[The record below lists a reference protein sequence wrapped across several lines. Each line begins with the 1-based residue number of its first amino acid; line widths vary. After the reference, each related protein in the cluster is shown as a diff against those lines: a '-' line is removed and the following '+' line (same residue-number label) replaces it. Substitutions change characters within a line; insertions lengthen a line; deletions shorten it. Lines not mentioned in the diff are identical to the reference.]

1 MEKMPAGDS
10 QLLASTRESLE
21 RVQGFDV
28 KSLVR
33 ERELGAQLAF
43 TDIVE
48 PASRLIAL
56 LDRIPSS
63 TLDDMPDEQLRTI
76 QNQADAIH
84 HVFTQVT
91 NFTAAQGNP
100 QGVRDSLIHQII
112 TQYQPCFNELH
123 PLIAYSHYRSADF
136 QSLEREARETR
147 QRLEESVADGEKRMQ
162 TALTEIHQ
170 ILAAAR
176 TAAAEVGVSQQAI
189 HFQNAADEHEKESS
203 TWQTRTGWSSL
214 VLLIVAV
221 LFLFAPNLGLDAE
234 SPADAIQL
242 AVAKVLVFAT
252 VSYAVY
258 LCARNF
264 LAHKHNTIV
273 NRHRQNAL
281 VTYTTLAKA
290 AHSRADQDVVLTYAA
305 ACIFGPQPTG
315 YTREGGEGFTPPNSV
330 IGLVKDAAEARK

>member
-1 MEKMPAGDS
+1 MSAGDTA
-10 QLLASTRESLE
+10 LLASTRESLE

-28 KSLVR
+28 QSLVR
-33 ERELGAQLAF
+33 EKELGAQLAF
-43 TDIVE
+43 TGIVE
-48 PASRLIAL
+48 PALRLIGL

-63 TLDDMPDEQLRTI
+63 ILDDMPDEQLQTI
-76 QNQADAIH
+76 RNRADAIH
-84 HVFTQVT
+84 SVFTQVA
-91 NFTAAQGNP
+91 NFTAAQSNP
-100 QGVRDSLIHQII
+100 QGVRDSLISQIVAH
-112 TQYQPCFNELH
+112 YQPCFNELH

-147 QRLEESVADGEKRMQ
+147 QKLEESVADGEARMQ

-189 HFQNAADEHEKESS
+189 HFRDAATEHEDESS
-203 TWQTRTGWSSL
+203 KWQTRTGWSSF
-214 VLLIVAV
+214 VLFVVAV
-221 LFLFAPNLGLDAE
+221 IFLFARSLGLAAD
-234 SPADAIQL
+234 STSDAIQL

-264 LAHKHNTIV
+264 LAHKHNAIV

-281 VTYTTLAKA
+281 LTYTTLAEA

-330 IGLVKDAAEARK
+330 IGLVKDAAEGKE

>member
-1 MEKMPAGDS
+1 MSAGDTA
-10 QLLASTRESLE
+10 LLASTREALE

-28 KSLVR
+28 QSLVR
-33 ERELGAQLAF
+33 EKELGAQLAF
-43 TDIVE
+43 TGIVE
-48 PASRLIAL
+48 PALRLIGL

-63 TLDDMPDEQLRTI
+63 TLNDMPDEQLRTI
-76 QNQADAIH
+76 MSHADAIH
-84 HVFTQVT
+84 NVFTQVAD
-91 NFTAAQGNP
+91 FTTAQPNP
-100 QGVRDSLIHQII
+100 QGVRDSLIHQIVA
-112 TQYQPCFNELH
+112 QYQPCFNELH

-147 QRLEESVADGEKRMQ
+147 QKLEESVADGEMRMQ
-162 TALTEIHQ
+162 IALTEIHQ

-189 HFQNAADEHEKESS
+189 HFQDAAKEHEDESS
-203 TWQTRTGWSSL
+203 KWQTRTGWSSV
-214 VLLIVAV
+214 VLFVVAV
-221 LFLFAPNLGLDAE
+221 IFLFARNLGLE
-234 SPADAIQL
+234 ADSTPDVIQL

-252 VSYAVY
+252 VSYTVY

-264 LAHKHNTIV
+264 LAHKHNAIV

-281 VTYTTLAKA
+281 LTYTTLAEA
-290 AHSRADQDVVLTYAA
+290 AHSRTDQDVVLTYAA

-330 IGLVKDAAEARK
+330 IGLVKDAAEGKE

>member
-1 MEKMPAGDS
+1 MSAGDNE
-10 QLLASTRESLE
+10 LLASTRESLE

-28 KSLVR
+28 QSLVR
-33 ERELGAQLAF
+33 EKELGAQLAF

-48 PASRLIAL
+48 PVRRIITL

-63 TLDDMPDEQLRTI
+63 ILDDMPDEQLHTI
-76 QNQADAIH
+76 KNHADAIH
-84 HVFTQVT
+84 SVFTQVAD
-91 NFTAAQGNP
+91 FTAAQPNP
-100 QGVRDSLIHQII
+100 QEVRDSLIDQIV

-136 QSLEREARETR
+136 QSLEREAREIR
-147 QRLEESVADGEKRMQ
+147 QKLEESFSDGEARMQ
-162 TALTEIHQ
+162 TALSEIQ
-170 ILAAAR
+170 QVLAAAR

-189 HFQNAADEHEKESS
+189 HFRDAAKEHEDESS

-214 VLLIVAV
+214 ALFVVAV
-221 LFLFAPNLGLDAE
+221 FFLFARNLGLDTD
-234 SPADAIQL
+234 STPDAIQL
-242 AVAKVLVFAT
+242 AVAKVFVFAA

-264 LAHKHNTIV
+264 LAHKHNAIV

-281 VTYTTLAKA
+281 LTYTTLAEA

-315 YTREGGEGFTPPNSV
+315 YTREGGEGFRPPNSV
-330 IGLVKDAAEARK
+330 IGLVKDAAEGRE